1 MQFSL
6 LNQSV
11 RPQNEGII
19 AVQSFAYML
28 IVSGNQIYMTP
39 PLLIAIMSPKGRN
52 HETLLT

>member
-11 RPQNEGII
+11 RPQNKGII

-28 IVSGNQIYMTP
+28 IVSGNQIHMAP
-39 PLLIAIMSPKGRN
+39 PLLTAIMSPKGRD